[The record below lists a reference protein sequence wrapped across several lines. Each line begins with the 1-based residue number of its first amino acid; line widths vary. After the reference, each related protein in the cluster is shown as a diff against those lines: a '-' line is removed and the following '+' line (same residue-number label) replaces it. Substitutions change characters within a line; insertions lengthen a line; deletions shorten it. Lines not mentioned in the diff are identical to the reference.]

1 MEPEV
6 RLLEAGLKHGKQ
18 HGGAKDAG
26 KGVDSA
32 VGEQGGDVWTMA
44 STSGSGGHSIIYL

>member
-6 RLLEAGLKHGKQ
+6 RLLEAGLKHDKQ

-32 VGEQGGDVWTMA
+32 VGESGDVWTMA